1 MCKSHWIAV
10 LLLYNVLTWKIKSE
24 KILQSSW
31 PAKFRAKNRMGIC
44 SFCRNFL
51 VRLGSWRSWEEKPE
65 ECEVVTHFHLWHYFW
80 VLVSAFVLCFKFSL
94 LLVSVK
100 RPCRK
105 SKQVL
110 YPLFAEWFQSQ
121 HMSKYHLAR
130 LASSARFRYNT
141 LSLTCKSLL
150 LLFLAIFVV
159 VVAIIFPLLYFLFFP
174 DLLLR
179 RWQITCVHSSSTM
192 WKSFAHGRLQ
202 GFCQVHPVTQW
213 DPPFP
218 KCCFD

>member
-1 MCKSHWIAV
+1 MKLRNILPASILATIKERHNSLFFFLLQTKFYFLTFTFRQVGMCKSHWIAV

-159 VVAIIFPLLYFLFFP
+159 VVAIIFPLL
-174 DLLLR
+174 
-179 RWQITCVHSSSTM
+179 
-192 WKSFAHGRLQ
+192 
-202 GFCQVHPVTQW
+202 
-213 DPPFP
+213 
-218 KCCFD
+218 